1 MTDLTMTEMMTKED
15 VTAMIL
21 SAKKQAGLTWE
32 EIADKIGMSPVWTH
46 SAAMGMNAF
55 PAEKAKLMV
64 SVMGLP
70 QEAESVLAE
79 SPTKIWEQAVPTD
92 PCIYRFYEI
101 VGVYGPTL
109 KALIQEKFGDG
120 IMSAI
125 DFDMT
130 VTRVENPKG
139 DRVKVEMSG
148 KYLGYNS
155 WCPVPRCPHSVMRML
170 FKRFAWLKMPGTR
183 ATPTKW
189 PWPIP
194 PTPAGA
200 IVPNSLMAATRSAL
214 F

>member
-1 MTDLTMTEMMTKED
+1 MKDTYEVPEMMTKED

-32 EIADKIGMSPVWTH
+32 EIAEKIGMSPVWTH

-55 PAEKAKLMV
+55 PPEKAAMMV
-64 SVMGLP
+64 KAMGLP

-79 SPTKIWEQAVPTD
+79 SPTKIWQQAVPTD

-109 KALIQEKFGDG
+109 KALIQEEFGDG

-125 DFDMT
+125 DFDMSI
-130 VTRVENPKG
+130 TRVANPKG

-148 KYLGYNS
+148 KFLGYNS
-155 WCPVPRCPHSVMRML
+155 W
-170 FKRFAWLKMPGTR
+170 
-183 ATPTKW
+183 
-189 PWPIP
+189 
-194 PTPAGA
+194 
-200 IVPNSLMAATRSAL
+200 
-214 F
+214 

>member
-1 MTDLTMTEMMTKED
+1 MTQTMTKED

-32 EIADKIGMSPVWTH
+32 EIAEKVGMSPVWTH

-70 QEAESVLAE
+70 QEAESLLIE
-79 SPTKIWEQAVPTD
+79 SPTKIWQQAVPTD

-125 DFDMT
+125 DFDMS
-130 VTRVENPKG
+130 VTRVANPKG
-139 DRVKVEMSG
+139 DRVKIEMSG

-155 WCPVPRCPHSVMRML
+155 W
-170 FKRFAWLKMPGTR
+170 
-183 ATPTKW
+183 
-189 PWPIP
+189 
-194 PTPAGA
+194 
-200 IVPNSLMAATRSAL
+200 
-214 F
+214 

>member
-1 MTDLTMTEMMTKED
+1 MPEETNMKDLAMTEMMSKED

-21 SAKKQAGLTWE
+21 SAKKQAGLTWD
-32 EIADKIGMSPVWTH
+32 EIAGKIGMSPVWTH

-55 PAEKAKLMV
+55 PADKAKLMV

-70 QEAESVLAE
+70 QEAESVLVE

-109 KALIQEKFGDG
+109 KALIQEEFGDG

-125 DFDMT
+125 DFNLS
-130 VTRVENPKG
+130 VTREENPKG

-155 WCPVPRCPHSVMRML
+155 W
-170 FKRFAWLKMPGTR
+170 
-183 ATPTKW
+183 
-189 PWPIP
+189 
-194 PTPAGA
+194 
-200 IVPNSLMAATRSAL
+200 
-214 F
+214 

>member
-1 MTDLTMTEMMTKED
+1 MSDMMTKED
-15 VTAMIL
+15 VTSMIL

-32 EIADKIGMSPVWTH
+32 EIAEKIGMSPIWTH

-55 PAEKAKLMV
+55 PADKAKAMV
-64 SVMGLP
+64 TALGLP
-70 QEAESVLAE
+70 QEAELVLAE

-109 KALIQEKFGDG
+109 KAIIQEKFGDG

-125 DFDMT
+125 DFDMS

-148 KYLGYNS
+148 KFLGYNS
-155 WCPVPRCPHSVMRML
+155 W
-170 FKRFAWLKMPGTR
+170 
-183 ATPTKW
+183 
-189 PWPIP
+189 
-194 PTPAGA
+194 
-200 IVPNSLMAATRSAL
+200 
-214 F
+214 

>member
-1 MTDLTMTEMMTKED
+1 MTKED

-21 SAKKQAGLTWE
+21 SAKKTAGLTWE
-32 EIADKIGMSPVWTH
+32 QIAEKIGMSPVWTH

-55 PAEKAKLMV
+55 PADKAKLMV

-70 QEAESVLAE
+70 QEAESVLVE

-125 DFDMT
+125 DFNMS
-130 VTRVENPKG
+130 VTREENPKG

-155 WCPVPRCPHSVMRML
+155 W
-170 FKRFAWLKMPGTR
+170 
-183 ATPTKW
+183 
-189 PWPIP
+189 
-194 PTPAGA
+194 
-200 IVPNSLMAATRSAL
+200 
-214 F
+214 